1 MDLLQNILGGQQNQE
16 QFNDFSRRYQQ
27 GAPWDGITDEEAYGH
42 YQQVTGRIPQ
52 DVYEES
58 ARDAFERLTPEQR
71 GEFGRYLR
79 QRAQQQGVQGSSLQD
94 LDGDGYADSSALA
107 RTTSRL
113 DQQQPGMLGQLL
125 GGGGGAGGLGGMLGG
140 TSAQGAGGGALGSPI
155 AKAVMGGIAAMAM
168 QRMANRR

>member
-1 MDLLQNILGGQQNQE
+1 MDLLQNILGDQQNQQ
-16 QFNDFSRRYQQ
+16 QFDDFSRRYQQ
-27 GAPWDGITDEEAYGH
+27 GAPWDGITDDEAYGH
-42 YQQVTGRIPQ
+42 YQQVSGRIPP

-79 QRAQQQGVQGSSLQD
+79 QRAQQQGVQGSALQD
-94 LDGDGYADSSALA
+94 LDGDGHADSAALA

-125 GGGGGAGGLGGMLGG
+125 GGGGGGLGGMLGG
-140 TSAQGAGGGALGSPI
+140 SAPQGDAGGMLGSPI
-155 AKAVMGGIAAMAM
+155 GKAVMGGIAAMAM
-168 QRMANRR
+168 QRMAPRR